1 VIDAPTCQI
10 LQKILHDESRTLLL
24 YACESFPL
32 FTAGDKAELARLQ
45 HCADQ
50 ELAAA
55 RAAAT
60 WLNRHGKQ
68 ILPMDPYPTW
78 YTQINF
84 ISLAFLLPQLEK
96 EHLAAIKRLTAA
108 AEKLTNSAARALVEA
123 MLAQKKK
130 TLALLTREEASAPVS
145 TGH

>member
-1 VIDAPTCQI
+1 MIDAVTCQI
-10 LQKILHDESRTLLL
+10 LQRILRDESRTLLL

-32 FTAGDKAELARLQ
+32 FTASDKAEVARLQ

-55 RAAAT
+55 KAT
-60 WLNRHGKQ
+60 VVWLARQGKQ
-68 ILPMDPYPTW
+68 ILPMEPYPTW

-96 EHLAAIKRLTAA
+96 EHRAAIERLTAA
-108 AEKLTNSAARALVEA
+108 VGKLHNSAARALVEA
-123 MLAQKKK
+123 MLAQKQK
-130 TLALLTREEASAPVS
+130 TLAVLTREEVTAPIS